1 MLTDIDE
8 LVSQIKQNHSVEE
21 SLPIDIFVGG
31 KTANELNI
39 KFLFFQVFIECL
51 SKLKANDEDQ
61 NELFQ
66 KLKDQYKKF
75 SGKIKNIDEEI
86 ENINRFQ
93 KEYASTKAL
102 WWYTKECFFFPT
114 LNSVLRRKDIHWIFL
129 YRSYIFDI
137 QQQLKTN
144 QIKEI
149 VQVYRGQKI
158 SKNEFDSL
166 KKSVNQF
173 ISINS
178 FFSTSTN
185 RSQAIGFLKL
195 DEPDEKVEKVLFEIE
210 ADPNIG
216 KMKPFADISQL
227 SYFPGEEEILFS
239 IGSIFRLK
247 KICQDPSKLFWTIEM
262 IVASNDDNQLKDVL
276 DYMKRKLG
284 NKQIDLRILANILLD
299 MKKFDLAQQYLER
312 MLKQLESNDH
322 LHIDLYENLGK
333 IALQLGHTNKADQW
347 FSKLN
352 QFLKQN
358 PSAPLLN
365 LHGITIHIEIFIF
378 RKYFHF

>member
-1 MLTDIDE
+1 M
-8 LVSQIKQNHSVEE
+8 
-21 SLPIDIFVGG
+21 
-31 KTANELNI
+31 
-39 KFLFFQVFIECL
+39 
-51 SKLKANDEDQ
+51 
-61 NELFQ
+61 
-66 KLKDQYKKF
+66 
-75 SGKIKNIDEEI
+75 
-86 ENINRFQ
+86 
-93 KEYASTKAL
+93 
-102 WWYTKECFFFPT
+102 
-114 LNSVLRRKDIHWIFL
+114 
-129 YRSYIFDI
+129 
-137 QQQLKTN
+137 N

-185 RSQAIGFLKL
+185 RSQAIEFLSL
-195 DEPDEKVEKVLFEIE
+195 DEPDEKVEKILFEIE

-216 KMKPFADISQL
+216 KIKPFADITQL

-239 IGSIFRLK
+239 IGSIFHLK
-247 KICQDPSKLFWTIEM
+247 KISQDPSKLFWTIEM

-333 IALQLGHTNKADQW
+333 IALQSGHTNKAEQW

>member
-1 MLTDIDE
+1 MLTDINE

-21 SLPIDIFVGG
+21 SLPIDIFDGG
-31 KTANELNI
+31 QSTNEFNV

-75 SGKIKNIDEEI
+75 PGKIKNIKEQI
-86 ENINRFQ
+86 ENINDFE
-93 KEYASTKAL
+93 KEYVSTKAL

-144 QIKEI
+144 QITEI
-149 VQVYRGQKI
+149 VQVYRGQKM
-158 SKNEFDSL
+158 SKKEFDSL

-185 RSQAIGFLKL
+185 RSQAIRFLDL
-195 DEPDEKVEKVLFEIE
+195 DERDETVEKVLFEIE

-247 KICQDPSKLFWTIEM
+247 KISQDPSKLFWTIEM

-284 NKQIDLRILANILLD
+284 NKQIDLRTLANILLD

-333 IALQLGHTNKADQW
+333 IALQLGHMNKANQW

-358 PSAPLLN
+358 PSALLLN
-365 LHGITIHIEIFIF
+365 LHGNKIHIEIFIF